1 MMFCQED
8 CCAPSAMTIVLTAVA
23 ANAND
28 SNMVN
33 EFKAIYY
40 YVQWVTRMIFLRKRD
55 KFQCILDFLEFDVL
69 LASQLKLK

>member
-1 MMFCQED
+1 
-8 CCAPSAMTIVLTAVA
+8 MTIVLTAVA

-55 KFQCILDFLEFDVL
+55 KF
-69 LASQLKLK
+69 